1 MPAEVWQAPTV
12 RSGAAEMNPRARAA
26 STSSFKAQRSS
37 AAFTI
42 LEVVIVL
49 VVVAILIALA
59 IGNYERI
66 IASAQQA
73 ACASNMR
80 TIHNGLGLYL
90 EDNKD
95 VWPQGPTVVQEQAW
109 EKFWLSVLEPVGI
122 APRTWQCPTIRGL
135 VRSRKDEATKV
146 HYAPTTFDDTPGI
159 ARRWPTQPWLIER
172 ADAHGQGPLICFP
185 DGSIKPMQRVL
196 YEQGLLR

>member
-1 MPAEVWQAPTV
+1 MDVPKPMTGMQVVISPINRRTAV
-12 RSGAAEMNPRARAA
+12 SG
-26 STSSFKAQRSS
+26 
-37 AAFTI
+37 FTI
-42 LEVVIVL
+42 LEVVIVIAVVGIL
-49 VVVAILIALA
+49 VALT

-73 ACASNMR
+73 ACTANMR
-80 TIHNGLGLYL
+80 TIHHGLGSYL
-90 EDNKD
+90 QDNKD
-95 VWPQGPTVVQEQAW
+95 VWPQGPDLLQEKAW
-109 EKFWLSVLEPVGI
+109 EKFWLQTLEPFGV
-122 APRTWQCPTIRGL
+122 APRAWQCPTIRGM
-135 VRSRKDEATKV
+135 VRSGQDEATKV